1 MMNYKLSE
9 EHYADLEKKVN
20 SLNRH
25 KKASITLSKIGENY
39 EEVQKDFFVKFIEL
53 DIEVKSDVDNSNII
67 IDNTSITIS
76 STFIIY
82 NF

>member
-1 MMNYKLSE
+1 MNYKLSE

-39 EEVQKDFFVKFIEL
+39 EEVQKDFFVKFVLCE
-53 DIEVKSDVDNSNII
+53 
-67 IDNTSITIS
+67 IS
-76 STFIIY
+76 MKQGIC
-82 NF
+82 